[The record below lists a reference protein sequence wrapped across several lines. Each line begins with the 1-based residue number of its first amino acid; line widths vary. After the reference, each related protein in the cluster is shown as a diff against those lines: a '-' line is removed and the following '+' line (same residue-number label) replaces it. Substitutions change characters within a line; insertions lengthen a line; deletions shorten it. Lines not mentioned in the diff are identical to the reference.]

1 MPQSQPPSLRK
12 RFQSTPSVGRATHKI
27 RLYRLFPVI
36 SIHALRGEGD
46 NSTSSSVIL
55 SILFQSTPS
64 VGRATTK
71 TRPKSS
77 PVTNF
82 NPRPPWGGRPAFAD
96 IFLCVVDF
104 NPRPPWGGRRHRLL
118 IHRTPSSISI
128 HALRGEGDVV
138 AEVIP
143 TYCEYFNPRPP
154 WGGRHYSYLL
164 LSIFFNIS
172 IHALRGEGDY
182 GLLLSP
188 QAAFYISIH
197 ALRGEGDAIRGK
209 LRRLLAHF
217 NPRPPWGGRPF
228 P

>member
-82 NPRPPWGGRPAFAD
+82 NPRPPWGGR
-96 IFLCVVDF
+96 
-104 NPRPPWGGRRHRLL
+104 RHRLL

-172 IHALRGEGDY
+172 IHALRGEGDHRQTHI
-182 GLLLSP
+182 LC
-188 QAAFYISIH
+188 
-197 ALRGEGDAIRGK
+197 
-209 LRRLLAHF
+209 RL
-217 NPRPPWGGRPF
+217 
-228 P
+228 